1 MTTFQDPP
9 PQSRRAVR
17 QSERGETE
25 QASYPPF
32 TQTPP
37 PATQYGDQREM
48 WDTTQR
54 RAGQLPATPPV
65 PASPASGRRA
75 APPLPAPEPLT
86 YTTQGRAPV
95 PSYDGPFQNE
105 APVIEPAPTQALP
118 AQDQPTYRV
127 RDYSPAAFAPAPTW
141 TQEPA
146 APVDL
151 EYQTQARIA
160 PAEPLPA
167 APAMPTE
174 QTLTRRELRAML
186 QSEALPAEA
195 EAYAEPVAAAPAPVA
210 PMPVAPM
217 PAAPVPAAPA
227 PAAAV
232 PVAAAPVPA
241 DTTEE
246 TAWPFAFGGEPTPA
260 APVAVAPA
268 QEAAPLPAPVAAEP
282 TPVVPEPAPAA
293 PDDGARALFG
303 DIMTPLSQPLPAVA
317 PEVTPNTALIAAMSE
332 FDALASV
339 PVDEPT
345 TPDPT
350 WTRPTGHW
358 STQADLDDETQPY
371 ESTINRKVGSG
382 HATTNALVLPTIPER
397 DIRGALTGGGEIMLT
412 GSIDLP
418 ASLAARGTTD
428 RHDHDGLDALFEGG
442 EHELVPTD
450 SQPVRAVRAVST
462 HTTGQGVTH
471 TQKPKGNRVLTVL
484 LIAASAMAAVGL
496 VLLGI
501 VVVTNMM

>member
-25 QASYPPF
+25 QQVAYPPF
-32 TQTPP
+32 TQT
-37 PATQYGDQREM
+37 GDQREM

-54 RAGQLPATPPV
+54 RTSQLPATPPV
-65 PASPASGRRA
+65 AAAPASGRRA

-95 PSYDGPFQNE
+95 PSYDGPFHNE
-105 APVIEPAPTQALP
+105 PAPVVEPAPTQALP

-160 PAEPLPA
+160 PVEPIAPVAA
-167 APAMPTE
+167 APAPVVPE

-186 QSEALPAEA
+186 HSEALPEEA
-195 EAYAEPVAAAPAPVA
+195 EAYAEPIAAAPVPAMPVAAMPVVAPLVSEPVAPVAADATEEKPWPFAFGGEPVAAAPAPVQ
-210 PMPVAPM
+210 
-217 PAAPVPAAPA
+217 AAPVQPEPLQ
-227 PAAAV
+227 
-232 PVAAAPVPA
+232 AAPVVVP
-241 DTTEE
+241 
-246 TAWPFAFGGEPTPA
+246 EPVLPE
-260 APVAVAPA
+260 AVAPA
-268 QEAAPLPAPVAAEP
+268 TPA
-282 TPVVPEPAPAA
+282 
-293 PDDGARALFG
+293 DGARALFG
-303 DIMTPLSQPLPAVA
+303 DIMTPMSEPLPAVA
-317 PEVTPNTALIAAMSE
+317 PEVVPNTALINAMSE
-332 FDALASV
+332 FDALASAPAV
-339 PVDEPT
+339 QAPAVEEPA

-428 RHDHDGLDALFEGG
+428 RHDQDGLDALFEGG

-462 HTTGQGVTH
+462 HATGQGVTH

-484 LIAASAMAAVGL
+484 LIAASGMALVGL

-501 VVVTNMM
+501 VVVTNML